1 MVVSRRLK
9 ILRTVLIVGATITA
23 AGGAAA
29 LWALPEIVRRVAVQ
43 KIPEITGRAAHID
56 DVDLNL
62 FTGRFAVRGIRLAE
76 RDPREAFVQIDRVE
90 GRVWLPALLGF
101 DVRLLD
107 LRVAGLAARV
117 VRTGPTEFNFSDLI
131 DLFAKVDP
139 AAKPSRWT
147 FTLDRVVL
155 EGGRIAAEDRAVSPA
170 ATWSIDRLAG
180 NATSISKRGDVG
192 PGRADLHV
200 KLGALDVA
208 VAAEQIR
215 LAPVSLS
222 GKLTLIGLDLARLR
236 PYVPAAIPF
245 IVDSGMVQMKL
256 DVAWKREPGRVELA
270 RVSGDVSVR
279 DLGVIQAGAAGR
291 FVQVPR
297 VAVRIAEA
305 DAIGRRVALS
315 SVEIEGLD
323 LKAVR
328 DPTGGIDLLV
338 PVQAMRG
345 RATAAPE
352 APPSPEAAPA
362 DVRAPPRAPEAPG
375 PVWQIKV
382 DKVGIRSSA
391 VTFTDQVVSPAVE
404 WRLQGLTVD
413 AAGLDTAAGAARGTL
428 ALGSELVASSAPSMR
443 AQVTVDAN
451 AIGLLPVTVAGTVAV
466 KGFDY
471 ASTNPYV
478 PPGMPAGVTEGVVNL
493 DADLAVRPPSRTAA
507 PGDAP
512 GPAPPV
518 VLEVPRFALTSPRLT
533 VADNTLS
540 PPKPWWLTDV
550 RITGGGFSTS
560 PDDPPANVLI
570 EAGLGPPGAASP
582 AALRMQADA
591 LRVIRRASRVRA
603 TVSGFDVSW
612 LEPYV
617 PPAIA
622 AVPRTGMLSATV
634 DTRVGRSRS
643 GAPRARASGT
653 AVVTEVTVAR
663 RGDPAPFFSAPKVAL
678 NIKQADGIRRAID
691 VASVEVGAF
700 NLRATRGADGR
711 IDLLEL
717 RPGAGPTEP
726 VATAPAAPTT
736 VPGPASA
743 DATASAP
750 GAPPAAVQASA
761 GAAPWKINVDRV
773 DVAGGT
779 AEFVDLVASPNVTL
793 ALTDIDMTALTLTWP
808 SAGPAS
814 FTAGVGM
821 PGGGRTQ
828 VRITGVLD
836 PLDIQIRSMTRDA
849 PIEPYR
855 PYFPFPARF
864 KGKFSGDSLNEIKKE
879 GDVYRAASRGTAWAT
894 DIAIEDPEA
903 KADVLRM
910 ERMDIRGIDFSWPNY
925 ALVDKVLLTRPILS
939 VERAA
944 DGTINLRRVFTPT
957 PKPREGAEAD
967 RAKSGEAVAT
977 PPTAEGPPKPA
988 ESQAPEAADD
998 APKPAEDAAERAET
1012 AAPPG
1017 EPAER
1022 KPTLLETIVLDFTEL
1037 ALAEGHVRFLDRTT
1051 TPFFAEQMTQMD
1063 LTIRG
1068 LSNVFGRQQT
1078 TMTLAA
1084 TLGDDAHL
1092 DLRGELSG
1100 IGETLRADLVGELT
1114 NFDLTTANPY
1124 ADSYTSWVVQR
1135 GRLAAKVHYRVEGDR
1150 LTAEN
1155 DVNFGGL
1162 KISKSP
1168 GDDEAKKR
1176 LGLPLGLIVGLM
1188 KDTSGNIDFALPL
1201 SGTISDR
1208 QFDWGETVWAGIKQG
1223 VTKVLAGPFRAIGRL
1238 FSGGEKVDER
1248 AADLHVEPIT
1258 FAPGSAVVAPAME
1271 EHLSR
1276 VAGFLRRSPFVGL
1289 SMVPVTT
1296 GPDVDSLRSQ
1306 ALSAKILALQEERKL
1321 KDFDGAVR
1329 AYYRAQRIG
1338 RPPKTAEEQLAAL
1351 RDREPAPDDS
1361 AVRALSDRR
1370 LEATRE
1376 ALSRLQGVPR
1386 DRLVAGAP
1394 KSLPS
1399 ETAEG
1404 RVEFSLIA
1412 D

>member
-1 MVVSRRLK
+1 MSRRHK
-9 ILRTVLIVGATITA
+9 ILLTVVIVGATITA
-23 AGGAAA
+23 AGAVA
-29 LWALPEIVRRVAVQ
+29 LWALPDIVRRVAVQ
-43 KIPEITGRAAHID
+43 KIPAITGRAARID

-76 RDPREAFVQIDRVE
+76 RDPHEAFVQIERVE

-101 DVRLLD
+101 DVRLLE
-107 LRVAGLAARV
+107 LHVSGLAARV
-117 VRTGPTEFNFSDLI
+117 VRTGPAAFNFSDLI
-131 DLFAKVDP
+131 DLFGKVDP

-147 FTLDRVVL
+147 FTLDKVVL
-155 EGGRIAAEDRAVSPA
+155 EGGRVAAEDRAVSPA
-170 ATWSIDRLAG
+170 AAWSIDRLEGHA
-180 NATSISKRGDVG
+180 ASISKRADVG

-200 KLGALDVA
+200 RMGALDVA

-222 GKLTLIGLDLARLR
+222 GTLTLIGLDLARLR
-236 PYVPAAIPF
+236 PYVPATVPF
-245 IVDSGMVQMKL
+245 VVDSGTVQMKL
-256 DVAWKREPGRVELA
+256 DVAWKREPGRIELA

-279 DLGVIQAGAAGR
+279 DLGVIQPGAAAR
-291 FVQVPR
+291 FVQIPR

-305 DAIGRRVALS
+305 DAIGRRVELS
-315 SVEIEGLD
+315 SVDIAGLD

-328 DPTGGIDLLV
+328 DPSGTIDLLV

-345 RATAAPE
+345 RAAAAPE
-352 APPSPEAAPA
+352 APPSPGAPPA
-362 DVRAPPRAPEAPG
+362 EVRAPPRASEAPG
-375 PVWQIKV
+375 PVWHVKV

-404 WRLQGLTVD
+404 WRVQGLTVD
-413 AAGLDTAAGAARGTL
+413 AAGLDTAEGAARGTL
-428 ALGSELVASSAPSMR
+428 ALGTELVASSAPSMR
-443 AQVTVDAN
+443 AQVTVDVN
-451 AIGLLPVTVAGTVAV
+451 AIGLLPVTAAGTVAV

-471 ASTNPYV
+471 ASTSPYV
-478 PPGMPAGVTEGVVNL
+478 PAAMPAAVTEGVVDL
-493 DADLAVRPPSRTAA
+493 DADLAVPPPSRRAA

-518 VLEVPRFALTSPRLT
+518 VLELPRFALTSRRLT
-533 VADNTLS
+533 LADNTLS

-550 RITGGGFSTS
+550 KITGGGFSTS

-570 EAGLGPPGAASP
+570 EARLGPPGAASP

-603 TVSGFDVSW
+603 TVSGFDVTW
-612 LEPYV
+612 LEAYV
-617 PPAIA
+617 PATIA
-622 AVPRTGMLSATV
+622 AVPRAGMLSADV

-653 AVVTEVTVAR
+653 AVVTDVSVAR

-678 NIKQADGIRRAID
+678 KVKQADGIRRAID
-691 VASVEVGAF
+691 LASVEVGAF
-700 NLRATRGADGR
+700 KVRATRGADGR

-717 RPGAGPTEP
+717 RPAVGSPEPAGPAP
-726 VATAPAAPTT
+726 AVAAAPAATP
-736 VPGPASA
+736 VP
-743 DATASAP
+743 AT
-750 GAPPAAVQASA
+750 VQAPA

-779 AEFVDLVASPNVTL
+779 AEFVDLVMSPSVTL
-793 ALTDIDMTALTLTWP
+793 VLTDIDVTALTLTWP

-814 FTAGVGM
+814 LTAGVGM

-828 VRITGVLD
+828 VRVTGVLD

-849 PIEPYR
+849 PIEPYQ

-864 KGKFSGDSLNEIKKE
+864 KGLFNGDSLNEVKKD
-879 GDVYRAASRGTAWAT
+879 GDVYRAASRGNAWAT
-894 DIAIEDPEA
+894 GIAIEDPDA
-903 KADVLRM
+903 RADVLRM

-925 ALVDKVLLTRPILS
+925 ALVDKVLLTQPILS

-944 DGTINLRRVFTPT
+944 DGTINLRRLFTPT
-957 PKPREGAEAD
+957 PKPRDVADAEP
-967 RAKSGEAVAT
+967 AKSGEAAAA
-977 PPTAEGPPKPA
+977 PAIAEGPPKPA
-988 ESQAPEAADD
+988 ESRAAAAAGD
-998 APKPAEDAAERAET
+998 APKPAEAAARPAEGAALATEAAEGK
-1012 AAPPG
+1012 PG
-1017 EPAER
+1017 
-1022 KPTLLETIVLDFTEL
+1022 LLETIVLDFTEL
-1037 ALAEGHVRFLDRTT
+1037 ALVQGHVRFLDRTT
-1051 TPFFAEQMTQMD
+1051 TPFFTEEMTKAE

-1078 TMTLAA
+1078 GMTFTA

-1162 KISKSP
+1162 KVDKSP
-1168 GDDEAKKR
+1168 GEDEAKKR

-1188 KDTSGNIDFALPL
+1188 KDTRGNIDFALPL
-1201 SGTISDR
+1201 SGSIADR
-1208 QFDWGETVWAGIKQG
+1208 KFDWGETVWAGIKQG
-1223 VTKVLAGPFRAIGRL
+1223 VMKVLAGPFRAIGRL

-1271 EHLSR
+1271 DHLSR

-1296 GPDVDSLRSQ
+1296 GPDVDSLRRQ
-1306 ALSAKILALQEERKL
+1306 ALDAKILALQEERQL

-1351 RDREPAPDDS
+1351 RDREPAPDES
-1361 AVRALSDRR
+1361 AVRALAERR
-1370 LEATRE
+1370 MQATRD
-1376 ALSRLQGVPR
+1376 ALSRQQGIPG
-1386 DRLVAGAP
+1386 DRLVAGAS
-1394 KSLPS
+1394 KSLPA

-1404 RVEFSLIA
+1404 RVEFSLVA